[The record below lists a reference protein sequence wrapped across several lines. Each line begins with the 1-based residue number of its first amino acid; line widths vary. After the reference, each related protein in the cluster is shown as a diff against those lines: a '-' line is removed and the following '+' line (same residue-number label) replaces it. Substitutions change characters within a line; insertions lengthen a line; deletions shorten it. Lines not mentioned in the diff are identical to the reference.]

1 MSLVPM
7 VVEQTNRGE
16 RAYDIYSR
24 MLKDRVIFIGVPIDD
39 NIANL
44 IIAQLLFL
52 EAEDPET
59 DISLYINCPGGIVTS
74 GLAIYDT
81 MQYLKPQ
88 IQTICLGQAAS
99 MGAILLASGASG
111 KRYAL
116 PNSRIM
122 IHQLQG
128 GFSGQAE
135 DIDIQTKEM
144 VRLKDA
150 VNSILA
156 SHTGRKMEEIE
167 QDTQRDYYFSS
178 EEAKNYGLIDAVM
191 KHRDQE
197 VTSE

>member
-1 MSLVPM
+1 
-7 VVEQTNRGE
+7 
-16 RAYDIYSR
+16 
-24 MLKDRVIFIGVPIDD
+24 
-39 NIANL
+39 
-44 IIAQLLFL
+44 
-52 EAEDPET
+52 
-59 DISLYINCPGGIVTS
+59 
-74 GLAIYDT
+74 

-167 QDTQRDYYFSS
+167 QDTKEIIISLVKKQ
-178 EEAKNYGLIDAVM
+178 NYGLIDVVM